1 MKIYERDYT
10 YLTDEELK
18 LWDEKK
24 EAEKVGKLGGKWIR
38 KSLFREYPKAAR
50 HFMSLFPN
58 NYLDIEELKNES
70 ELYAKNM
77 LKC

>member
-24 EAEKVGKLGGKWIR
+24 EAEKVGKLGG
-38 KSLFREYPKAAR
+38 SG
-50 HFMSLFPN
+50 
-58 NYLDIEELKNES
+58 
-70 ELYAKNM
+70 YAKVCSESTRK
-77 LKC
+77 LHAIS